1 MFAASTRLHFATAFA
16 AGALSTLF
24 TAASTAQSIN
34 LSLNVFYTNP
44 ADTAGGGTWELVAK
58 SSNPGTFGISG
69 INTYIRNINNDA
81 VVQAPRAIVN
91 GANAAGF
98 QLVANTFFPP
108 SPPAPSYRELVV
120 AQLPLL
126 PLPSGSEENL
136 FYGVGT
142 LTNGAPDYPA
152 KPAGSNSI
160 GPAFTSLTS
169 PQNIPWATG
178 DAFGD
183 ATWNTAARM
192 LSGTFSP
199 GVSPLFF
206 PGSTGNIFTS
216 VPITN
221 NATGNEALASSVT
234 TIVRTN
240 AVAASADYN
249 HNGIVDAAD
258 YVLWRKTLGMA
269 AVPPG
274 SGADGNVDGT
284 VNAGDYTLW
293 RAHFGNPMGAGSGA
307 NLSTSAVPEPSACVL
322 LAIGALLSIAPR
334 RARACH
340 SDMIRGIRAAIS
352 PTT

>member
-16 AGALSTLF
+16 AGALATLF
-24 TAASTAQSIN
+24 AAASPAQSIN

-44 ADTAGGGTWELVAK
+44 SNNGGGGTWELVAK

-81 VVQAPRAIVN
+81 VIQAPRGTVN
-91 GANAAGF
+91 GANPAGF

-108 SPPAPSYRELVV
+108 NPPNPSYRELVV
-120 AQLPLL
+120 AQLPLI

-169 PQNIPWATG
+169 PQGIAWATG

-183 ATWNTAARM
+183 AAWNTAARM
-192 LSGTFSP
+192 LSGTFGP
-199 GVSPLFF
+199 GVSPSFF
-206 PGSTGNIFTS
+206 TGSTGNIFTS
-216 VPITN
+216 VPIIN
-221 NATGNEALASSVT
+221 NTTGNEALAASVT

-240 AVAASADYN
+240 FVPNSADYN

-258 YVLWRKTLGMA
+258 YVLWRKTLGTA

-274 SGADGNVDGT
+274 SGADGNADGT
-284 VNAGDYTLW
+284 VNAADYTLW
-293 RAHFGNPMGAGSGA
+293 LAHFGNPMGAGSGA
-307 NLSTSAVPEPSACVL
+307 NLSTSAVPEPGACIL
-322 LAIGALLSIAPR
+322 LAIGALLAVAPR
-334 RARACH
+334 RARVCR
-340 SDMIRGIRAAIS
+340 SEVLRGIRAAIA